1 MSNILSHK
9 HISRN
14 GGRPYYLQFHIKP
27 WMRYV
32 LPAEYRNRK
41 NIKESL
47 RTSHLP
53 TALERLSRR
62 LTELGLTM
70 DPVTE
75 DLQPHPS
82 KFINS

>member
-1 MSNILSHK
+1 
-9 HISRN
+9 
-14 GGRPYYLQFHIKP
+14 
-27 WMRYV
+27 MRYV

-41 NIKESL
+41 NNKESL

-53 TALERLSRR
+53 TALERLHRR

-70 DPVTE
+70 DPATE

-82 KFINS
+82 KLIHREQATQSAHETRPE